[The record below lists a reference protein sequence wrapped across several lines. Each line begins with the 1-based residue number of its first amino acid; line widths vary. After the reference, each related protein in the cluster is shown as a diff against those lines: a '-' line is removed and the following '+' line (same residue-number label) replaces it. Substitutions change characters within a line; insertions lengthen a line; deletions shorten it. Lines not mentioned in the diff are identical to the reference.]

1 MPPHRP
7 VRTPQSHSAVRPLRS
22 LPVQCQ
28 LLAARSRTLF
38 ASAHALLLSFMG
50 NSSTRR
56 PKHGE
61 ARIFRSQNIGIFP
74 LIGLLAIYPRPLSP
88 PIAYHRAARPVED
101 AAAGRPLSTPCS
113 AQSAYTEL
121 GSNLLGCLSEQNVPQ
136 GRRAFR
142 PPLSERACT
151 DFAPGSCRGIRQAA
165 HGPVLNER
173 TWDSPANS
181 GICDEVTRRHH
192 LASRRPAARLL
203 PLPSSSARTPSR
215 SGARLHPRSCAT
227 RTNSPAHSGP
237 KHFEYNL
244 LGVATNGRSR
254 IVRIVST
261 VYSRGYPDYSGTRVR
276 ASGHSPVLKC
286 PLHSGTDC
294 KSR

>member
-1 MPPHRP
+1 VPLPRCGRSSRRALPRCLSPRGALEMSPCRTEGWSTVPPHRP

-151 DFAPGSCRGIRQAA
+151 RLCSRQ
-165 HGPVLNER
+165 L
-173 TWDSPANS
+173 
-181 GICDEVTRRHH
+181 
-192 LASRRPAARLL
+192 
-203 PLPSSSARTPSR
+203 
-215 SGARLHPRSCAT
+215 
-227 RTNSPAHSGP
+227 
-237 KHFEYNL
+237 
-244 LGVATNGRSR
+244 
-254 IVRIVST
+254 
-261 VYSRGYPDYSGTRVR
+261 
-276 ASGHSPVLKC
+276 
-286 PLHSGTDC
+286 
-294 KSR
+294 

>member
-88 PIAYHRAARPVED
+88 PIAYHRAASAPRRGRSCGSSSIHALQRPISIHRARVEFV
-101 AAAGRPLSTPCS
+101 R
-113 AQSAYTEL
+113 
-121 GSNLLGCLSEQNVPQ
+121 VPQ
-136 GRRAFR
+136 RAERPARQARFPSAAQRASVHTTLLPAAVEAYGRQPAVQY
-142 PPLSERACT
+142 CT
-151 DFAPGSCRGIRQAA
+151 SAPGPCCAGEQRSLRRG
-165 HGPVLNER
+165 
-173 TWDSPANS
+173 D
-181 GICDEVTRRHH
+181 
-192 LASRRPAARLL
+192 
-203 PLPSSSARTPSR
+203 PSSSPGKPPPGCAPAPPFIFLCAHAVEIWCTTSPTKLCDPHKFPSP
-215 SGARLHPRSCAT
+215 L
-227 RTNSPAHSGP
+227 GP
-237 KHFEYNL
+237 KTF
-244 LGVATNGRSR
+244 
-254 IVRIVST
+254 
-261 VYSRGYPDYSGTRVR
+261 
-276 ASGHSPVLKC
+276 
-286 PLHSGTDC
+286 
-294 KSR
+294 